1 MLHGKSNVNWSDPLC
16 YQGFGPRARA
26 LKELTQVSIGS
37 ISVLW
42 KSISDSLTGAKANAH
57 SRISRKIPSFKN
69 NPDRQKS
76 ADTAGT

>member
-37 ISVLW
+37 ISTLW
-42 KSISDSLTGAKANAH
+42 KSIPDSPTGTKVNAN
-57 SRISRKIPSFKN
+57 SRVFCKRPNFKN

-76 ADTAGT
+76 ADTVGT